1 MFSVLVIKTAS
12 QVVNYLQDLLCKFQT
27 HFTVKHIR
35 FLSEIHVQCTR
46 HRKNKN
52 NEVNNIKLIMI
63 DVWWYIYGLSE
74 IEVDK

>member
-27 HFTVKHIR
+27 HFTVNHILI
-35 FLSEIHVQCTR
+35 LSEIHVQCTR
-46 HRKNKN
+46 HRKKIKN

-63 DVWWYIYGLSE
+63 DVWWYMGFRRL
-74 IEVDK
+74 K

>member
-1 MFSVLVIKTAS
+1 MYNV
-12 QVVNYLQDLLCKFQT
+12 QDT
-27 HFTVKHIR
+27 
-35 FLSEIHVQCTR
+35 E
-46 HRKNKN
+46 KNKN

>member
-1 MFSVLVIKTAS
+1 MLIISRIYSANFKLI
-12 QVVNYLQDLLCKFQT
+12 LQLITSSSFQ
-27 HFTVKHIR
+27 KYMYN
-35 FLSEIHVQCTR
+35 VQDTE
-46 HRKNKN
+46 KNKN